1 MDKKFTLVGQ
11 GCAVAEIK
19 KSSER
24 SFVSININPAHCLSA
39 DESFVCFKLS
49 RARLLP
55 LGTLNAGRGEFETD
69 EEKTDAL
76 AVARYNKTTR
86 TYNIEMWGE
95 NPVDKYESVP
105 PSANLEKP
113 SKKREQFTEKSEFS
127 FEDFFGMDF
136 SWKKIGGHVI
146 PYSYKILRYVMSS
159 QNVYQCINSAGH
171 YMLGEAQDGDV
182 RYFAAAVP
190 EKSSRMPV
198 FKEFSDKVYTIK
210 DGNLSYKAVCM
221 GVDKSGEFFVYL

>member
-1 MDKKFTLVGQ
+1 MDKKIILVGH

-24 SFVSININPAHCLSA
+24 SFVSINITPSHCLSA
-39 DESFVCFKLS
+39 DESFVCFRLS
-49 RARLLP
+49 HARLLP
-55 LGTLNAGRGEFETD
+55 LGKISGNHGEFETD
-69 EEKTDAL
+69 TEKTDAL
-76 AVARYNKTTR
+76 AVARYNKTTC

-95 NPVDKYESVP
+95 KPVDKYESVS
-105 PSANLEKP
+105 PSANLEKS
-113 SKKREQFTEKSEFS
+113 SKKQEQFTEKSEFS
-127 FEDFFGMDF
+127 FGDFFGMDF
-136 SWKKIGGHVI
+136 CWRKIGGYVI

-159 QNVYQCINSAGH
+159 KNVYECINRSGH
-171 YMLGEAQDGDV
+171 YMLGEAQVGDV

-198 FKEFSDKVYTIK
+198 FKQFSDKAYTIK
-210 DGNLSYKAVCM
+210 DGNLRYKAVCM